1 MCFERRESELRY
13 SQRIYLF
20 FIYGI
25 LVLSLLS
32 IFFGC
37 FYYFYS
43 NNIYKTAKTKS
54 ETICASIH
62 KSVSD
67 ELDNMSTISMNI
79 VYSNAIK
86 KNFTSFVHNN
96 TDSINIEHFTQSR
109 ENVLSL
115 YDIITAIIGTFQS
128 ASQVNLYTQNGV
140 CIGSGFFQGVINVN
154 LNSIPW
160 YKETINKNGEKN
172 IFLTDKLSY
181 APSKIENI
189 YNHRYLSLSRVFF
202 NNVNDPEGIVEVLQ
216 DCNTVFSLISEL
228 KEKNP
233 STSFYVYNENNKLVY
248 PYSASSKNSINYTN
262 TIKKYN
268 LAPSVGYFINIDNKN
283 NVLITYQKI
292 DTYNWTIV
300 TVEPKDV
307 VFKSLHSFNE
317 SFIIIAII
325 SIILTL
331 FLCFIISSRL
341 THPLSTLTNSTKMIT
356 IDRVLDKNETMITPI
371 NSNILEISEL
381 YESFLD
387 MYDKLRSSSH
397 EVLLSRSEEIRAKLR
412 ATQSLINPHFLYNN
426 LTNISIMAEEN
437 MNEEIVNICYALC
450 DYFRYI
456 TSNDDTAVPLITE
469 ISYTEKYIQCM
480 QMRYGNDFIYKSDIN
495 ENTKQILIPK
505 LIVQPI
511 VENAFKHGFNS
522 SPPWTLN
529 INSSITEDNK
539 WLIHIEDNGG
549 CLSNEKKEELLSTF
563 YNLDNNQELKSLKI
577 GEMGLKNVY
586 IRLQLLYNTEAI
598 FSIDN
603 SKAGKTIFTIGG
615 PIYLTKEDFYE
626 QYTHL

>member
-1 MCFERRESELRY
+1 MRY

-20 FIYGI
+20 FIYGL

-32 IFFGC
+32 IFFVC
-37 FYYFYS
+37 YYHFYS
-43 NNIYKTAKTKS
+43 NNIYRTAKTKS

-62 KSVSD
+62 KSVSN

-86 KNFTSFVHNN
+86 KNFTSFINNN
-96 TDSINIEHFTQSR
+96 TSKVNPEDFIQSR
-109 ENVLSL
+109 ENVLSI

-128 ASQVNLYTQNGV
+128 ASQVNLYTENGV

-160 YKETINKNGEKN
+160 YNETLNKNGEKN

-181 APSKIENI
+181 APSKIEDI

-202 NNVNDPEGIVEVLQ
+202 NGINEPEGIVEVLQ

-248 PYSASSKNSINYTN
+248 PYSTTSDNSINYTDA
-262 TIKKYN
+262 IKKHN
-268 LAPSVGYFINIDNKN
+268 LSPSVGYFINIDNKH
-283 NVLITYQKI
+283 NVLMTYQKI
-292 DTYNWTIV
+292 DSYDWTII

-331 FLCFIISSRL
+331 LLCFIISSRL
-341 THPLSTLTNSTKMIT
+341 THPLSTLTNATKMVT
-356 IDRVLDKNETMITPI
+356 IDRVLNKNATILPPI
-371 NSNILEISEL
+371 SSNILEISEL

-387 MYDKLRSSSH
+387 MYDKLRDSSH
-397 EVLLSRSEEIRAKLR
+397 EVLLSRSEETRAKLR
-412 ATQSLINPHFLYNN
+412 ATQSLINPHFLYNS

-437 MNEEIVNICYALC
+437 MNDEIVNICHALC

-456 TSNDDTAVPLITE
+456 TSYNETVVPLSKE
-469 ISYTEKYIQCM
+469 ISYTEKYIECM
-480 QMRYGNDFIYKSDIN
+480 QMRYGNDFIYNSDIN
-495 ENTKQILIPK
+495 EATKEILIPK

-522 SPPWTLN
+522 SPPWSLN
-529 INSSITEDNK
+529 IKSSITNDNK
-539 WLIHIEDNGG
+539 WCIHIEDNGG
-549 CLSNEKKEELLSTF
+549 CLSNEKKEKLLSTF
-563 YNLDNNQELKSLKI
+563 HNLDNNQELKSLKI
-577 GEMGLKNVY
+577 GGMGLKNVY
-586 IRLQLLYNTEAI
+586 LRLQLLYNTETI

-603 SKAGKTIFTIGG
+603 SKSGKTIFTIGG
-615 PIYLTKEDFYE
+615 PIYLSKEDFYE
-626 QYTHL
+626 QHTHL